1 MDLLFLGHRD
11 TTITIAPLAPFFR
24 LTKNTARPKPGGTEP
39 DVSQTTANR
48 MKGQLLVL
56 CELAYLS
63 SFSSLFLV
71 ATNPCVCDTPEAS
84 LDT

>member
-1 MDLLFLGHRD
+1 M
-11 TTITIAPLAPFFR
+11 
-24 LTKNTARPKPGGTEP
+24 TKALRADPTVRAETVHGNVFATVPKPGGTEP
-39 DVSQTTANR
+39 DIPQTIANR